1 MCELVQ
7 HIVLEQ
13 IPRITGISS
22 PAMLGN
28 MDPHRR
34 EVRSVKDIMD
44 IRRPILVADA
54 GRTIATNVDIL
65 EIRTMFEGP
74 FHQVDATGN
83 DDRMQFAIILESV
96 ESDLVHLIT
105 KSIVGHLAW
114 YLHDILRIVS
124 WSNRSLAT
132 TP

>member
-1 MCELVQ
+1 MCELIQ
-7 HIVLEQ
+7 HVMLEQ
-13 IPRITGISS
+13 IPRIAGISS

-28 MDPHRR
+28 MNTHRR

-44 IRRPILVADA
+44 ICRPIFVADTWRLVAAD
-54 GRTIATNVDIL
+54 VDIL
-65 EIRTMFEGP
+65 EVRTLLESA
-74 FHQVDATGN
+74 FHQVYATGN
-83 DDRMQFAIILESV
+83 NDRMQISIIFKSIEG
-96 ESDLVHLIT
+96 DLVYLIT

-124 WSNRSLAT
+124 WSNRSLAA